1 LGEGRS
7 ISDFSC
13 WGIFVLLNISLSRV
27 KEIVEKFVIE
37 FQNGNEWVEDWI
49 GQGLGRP
56 VTPGGLASRS
66 SAQNA
71 EEWGTPLYV

>member
-1 LGEGRS
+1 M
-7 ISDFSC
+7 
-13 WGIFVLLNISLSRV
+13 
-27 KEIVEKFVIE
+27 EKFVIE

-71 EEWGTPLYV
+71 EEWGTPLLCVI